1 MNDTDLENFREQL
14 LQMRSD
20 LEQIEQES
28 KENTETVEL
37 DQCKVGR
44 LSRMDAMQAQQ
55 MALES
60 ERRRK
65 LQLQKIQ
72 AALNRIE
79 NDDFGYCFVC
89 GDDIALNRLL
99 ADPVNTRCINCAEK

>member
-1 MNDTDLENFREQL
+1 MNDSDLENFQQQL

-28 KENTETVEL
+28 KEGGGTVEL
-37 DQCKVGR
+37 DQAKVGR
-44 LSRMDAMQAQQ
+44 LSRMDAMQQQQ

-72 AALNRIE
+72 AALQRIKS
-79 NDDFGYCFVC
+79 DDYGYCFVC
-89 GDDIALNRLL
+89 GEEIAIKRLQ
-99 ADPVNTRCINCAEK
+99 ADPTHTRCINCAE

>member
-1 MNDTDLENFREQL
+1 MENTQLKQFRKQL
-14 LQMRSD
+14 LQMRAD

-28 KENTETVEL
+28 KDNTETVEL

-44 LSRMDAMQAQQ
+44 LSRMDAMQVQQ

-65 LQLQKIQ
+65 LQLQKIE
-72 AALNRIE
+72 AALKRID

-89 GDDIALNRLL
+89 GDEIALNRLL
-99 ADPVNTRCINCAEK
+99 ADPTNTRCINCAEN

>member
-1 MNDTDLENFREQL
+1 LEDTEIKQFRQQL

-20 LEQIEQES
+20 LEQIERES

-44 LSRMDAMQAQQ
+44 LSRMDALQGQQ

-65 LQLQKIQ
+65 LQLQKIKS
-72 AALNRIE
+72 ALIRIE
-79 NDDFGYCFVC
+79 NNDFGYCFVC
-89 GDDIALNRLL
+89 GDEITVERLI
-99 ADPVNTRCINCAEK
+99 ADPTNTRCINCAE

>member
-1 MNDTDLENFREQL
+1 MDKLELEQFRQQL
-14 LQMRSD
+14 LQIRTD

-28 KENTETVEL
+28 KDSGDTVEL
-37 DQCKVGR
+37 DQTKVGR

-65 LQLQKIQ
+65 FQLQKIE
-72 AALNRIE
+72 AALKRIE
-79 NDDFGYCFVC
+79 EEEYGYCFVC
-89 GDDIALNRLL
+89 GEDIAIQRLK
-99 ADPVNTRCINCAEK
+99 ADPTHTKCINCAE

>member
-1 MNDTDLENFREQL
+1 MENSDLEQFRQQL

-20 LEQIEQES
+20 LEQIELES
-28 KENTETVEL
+28 RQNTETVEL

-44 LSRMDAMQAQQ
+44 LSRMDALQGQQ

-65 LQLQKIQ
+65 LQLQKIE
-72 AALNRIE
+72 AALVRFD
-79 NDDFGYCFVC
+79 NDDFGYCFEC
-89 GDDIALNRLL
+89 GEEIAVRRLQ
-99 ADPVNTRCINCAEK
+99 ADPTHTKCINCAE